1 MIIENGVDIVKVA
14 RIEKLLAEKRDRFLN
29 KVFTAEEIK
38 YIEDRNYNPQ
48 TVSGIFAAKEAV
60 SKLLG
65 TGIGKVNWKDIEII
79 QYEGGRPGIRLH
91 GEGLNACHRLGIN
104 KISLSI
110 SHEKEYAL
118 AFVSGVGEGYGKEI
132 FVPQYIKEMLPKR
145 EKESHKGTYGRVGII
160 AGSLGMTGAAY
171 LATMAALRSGSGL
184 VYTIVPES
192 LCQILSSKLIEA
204 IIKPIEDEGKGH
216 FTQKGLKKVKQIIN
230 ALDILVLGPG
240 IGVDEDRIGFV
251 SEILLNYEGPIVL
264 DADGLNCISQGKQE
278 LLLER
283 KGATIITPHPGE
295 LSRLIGVSIKEI
307 QKNRLE
313 YSKEVS
319 NKYNIITVLK
329 GANTIVSNPKGEVF
343 INPTG
348 NPGMATAG
356 SGDVLAGMIASFVG
370 QGIMPYEAC
379 ILGVYCHGL
388 AGDLAKLDKGEYGM
402 IASDILD
409 KIPYSIGKL
418 EY

>member
-1 MIIENGVDIVKVA
+1 M
-14 RIEKLLAEKRDRFLN
+14 
-29 KVFTAEEIK
+29 
-38 YIEDRNYNPQ
+38 
-48 TVSGIFAAKEAV
+48 
-60 SKLLG
+60 
-65 TGIGKVNWKDIEII
+65 
-79 QYEGGRPGIRLH
+79 
-91 GEGLNACHRLGIN
+91 
-104 KISLSI
+104 
-110 SHEKEYAL
+110 
-118 AFVSGVGEGYGKEI
+118 
-132 FVPQYIKEMLPKR
+132 PQYIKEMLPKR